1 MTEPLTTII
10 TFLGG
15 GILGAVIHYVSV
27 ARNEREK
34 RRDSYTNSQIDRLY
48 GPLYFYTNQNE
59 KLFELSR
66 KILEAHSSYFDRE
79 WNQSPQTQQKI
90 REESSNTIELSNSYV
105 DHVVRNNDEILAIL
119 KSNFGFA
126 DLDDVEVFT
135 QFSMDLIRLKNEVT
149 GGRSKGIPMNIS
161 KIVGEI
167 SYSRPEFLKR
177 VKEKFASKQAQV
189 KELH

>member
-66 KILEAHSSYFDRE
+66 KIL
-79 WNQSPQTQQKI
+79 
-90 REESSNTIELSNSYV
+90 
-105 DHVVRNNDEILAIL
+105 
-119 KSNFGFA
+119 
-126 DLDDVEVFT
+126 
-135 QFSMDLIRLKNEVT
+135 
-149 GGRSKGIPMNIS
+149 
-161 KIVGEI
+161 
-167 SYSRPEFLKR
+167 
-177 VKEKFASKQAQV
+177 
-189 KELH
+189 